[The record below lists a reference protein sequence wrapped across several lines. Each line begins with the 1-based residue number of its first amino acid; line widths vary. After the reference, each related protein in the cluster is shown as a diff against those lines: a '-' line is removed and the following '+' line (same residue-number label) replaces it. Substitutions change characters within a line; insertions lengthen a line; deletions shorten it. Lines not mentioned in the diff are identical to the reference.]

1 MLSNFYI
8 PIFEYFDDPITN
20 LSVVGPGL
28 MRCWGSVGSV
38 NSSQIRLN
46 NPTQAERSNPLSKF
60 PKLTYLILLRNW
72 HGNIFKKYN
81 DNSTKQTVFFLSFQN
96 LYISSLHLTKRSLA
110 IKNKKKP
117 TITALSV
124 THFLLF
130 PGKIYFLRHIIII
143 FSILPPSLL
152 GFLPNGRSH
161 DVTAKPIAAQRC
173 SFHDATSSTSFKSW
187 KPSSITVIIGTC
199 QPSD

>member
-20 LSVVGPGL
+20 WSVVGPGL

-110 IKNKKKP
+110 IKNKKK
-117 TITALSV
+117 THHYCTVCYSLSIISRENLLPS
-124 THFLLF
+124 THHHHLL
-130 PGKIYFLRHIIII
+130 H
-143 FSILPPSLL
+143 SPSLSL
-152 GFLPNGRSH
+152 RVSSQW
-161 DVTAKPIAAQRC
+161 PIPRC
-173 SFHDATSSTSFKSW
+173 HRQTNRSSTLQL
-187 KPSSITVIIGTC
+187 PRRNVVNII
-199 QPSD
+199 

>member
-1 MLSNFYI
+1 LLSNFYI

-46 NPTQAERSNPLSKF
+46 NPTLAERSNPLSKF

-110 IKNKKKP
+110 IKNKNKNP
-117 TITALSV
+117 P
-124 THFLLF
+124 LLHCLLLTFYYF
-130 PGKIYFLRHIIII
+130 PGKF
-143 FSILPPSLL
+143 
-152 GFLPNGRSH
+152 
-161 DVTAKPIAAQRC
+161 T
-173 SFHDATSSTSFKSW
+173 SFDTSS
-187 KPSSITVIIGTC
+187 SSS
-199 QPSD
+199 PFSLPLS